1 MNAARNGFGPASARS
16 GRASVST
23 TATCACLAFVLAL
36 LALAAPAAAAPQP
49 VATIEIEGVIS
60 PVTLRLVGVAIDR
73 AQAER
78 AQALIIQLDTPG
90 GLERSMR
97 AIVQRMM
104 NAEVPVVVYVA
115 PTGARAASA
124 GVFIT
129 MAAHVAA
136 MAPATNIGAASPVMV
151 GGGTADKT
159 MMKKI
164 ENDAAAFIRTV
175 ALERGRNADWA
186 EKAVREAVAIT
197 EREALKLKVIDLI
210 ADSVPD
216 LLEKI
221 DGRVIK
227 LPKGPVTLATKGA
240 PVRPIEIGFRD
251 RFLNV
256 ITDPNVAY
264 VLMMLGMIGLFFELS
279 NPGVILPG
287 VIGGISLILAFFAFQ
302 SLPINYAGLLLILF
316 GIVLLIAEIK
326 IVSHGILAI
335 GGMISMALGSL
346 MLFDAPEVGF
356 RVSWWVI
363 GPTVAATAG
372 LFLFVVAAGVRALG
386 RPPSTGAEGLVGRTA
401 TVRERLGPEGQVM
414 VSGEIWRAVAEGE
427 PLEPGAQVRIVGVDG
442 LTLRVAKAEAK
453 GGVA

>member
-1 MNAARNGFGPASARS
+1 MKAGTATPRVASALL
-16 GRASVST
+16 V
-23 TATCACLAFVLAL
+23 LAVLAL
-36 LALAAPAAAAPQP
+36 PALAAAAPAP
-49 VATIEIEGVIS
+49 VATLELEGVIS
-60 PVTLRLVGVAIDR
+60 PVTLRLVGLAIDR

-78 AQALIIQLDTPG
+78 VQALVIQLDTPG

-104 NAEVPVVVYVA
+104 NAEVPVVVFVA

-136 MAPATNIGAASPVMV
+136 MAPATNIGAASPVAV
-151 GGGTADKT
+151 GGSDADKT
-159 MMKKI
+159 MMKKA

-186 EKAVREAVAIT
+186 EKAVRQAVAIT
-197 EREALKLKVIDLI
+197 EREAVKLKVVDLV

-221 DGRVIK
+221 DGRTIK

-264 VLMMLGMIGLFFELS
+264 VLMMLGMLGLFFELS

-316 GIVLLIAEIK
+316 GVVLLIAEIK
-326 IVSHGILAI
+326 IVSHGVLAI
-335 GGMISMALGSL
+335 GGVVSMALGSL
-346 MLFDAPEVGF
+346 MLFDAPEIGF

-363 GPTVAATAG
+363 VPSVGATAG
-372 LFLFVVAAGVRALG
+372 LFLFVVAAGVRALT
-386 RPPSTGAEGLVGRTA
+386 RPPATGAEGLIGKTA
-401 TVRERLGPEGQVM
+401 TARERLAPEGQVLI
-414 VSGEIWRAVAEGE
+414 SGEIWRAVAEGE
-427 PLEPGAQVRIVGVDG
+427 PVESGAPVRVVGVDG
-442 LTLRVAKAEAK
+442 LTLKVAKAEAK

>member
-1 MNAARNGFGPASARS
+1 MTP
-16 GRASVST
+16 GRAFFGL
-23 TATCACLAFVLAL
+23 LAVAL
-36 LALAAPAAAAPQP
+36 LALPVATAAVPAP
-49 VATIEIEGVIS
+49 VATIDIEGVIN
-60 PVTLRLVGVAIDR
+60 PVTLRLVGIAIDR

-78 AQALIIQLDTPG
+78 AQALVIQLDTPG

-104 NAEVPVVVYVA
+104 NADVPVIVFVA
-115 PTGARAASA
+115 PTGGRAASA

-136 MAPATNIGAASPVMV
+136 MAPATNIGAASPVAL
-151 GGGTADKT
+151 GGGADKT

-186 EKAVREAVAIT
+186 EKAVRQAVAIT
-197 EREALKLKVIDLI
+197 EREALKLKVVDLV
-210 ADSVPD
+210 ADSIPD
-216 LLEKI
+216 LLDKI
-221 DGRVIK
+221 DGRTVK
-227 LPKGPVTLATKGA
+227 LSKRTTTLATKGA

-264 VLMMLGMIGLFFELS
+264 VLMMLGMLGLFFELS

-316 GIVLLIAEIK
+316 GIVLLVAEIK
-326 IVSHGILAI
+326 IVSHGVLAI
-335 GGMISMALGSL
+335 GGIISMALGSL
-346 MLFDAPEVGF
+346 MLFDSPEVGF

-363 GPTVAATAG
+363 APTVS
-372 LFLFVVAAGVRALG
+372 
-386 RPPSTGAEGLVGRTA
+386 PSSPARRCGSSRWTGSR
-401 TVRERLGPEGQVM
+401 
-414 VSGEIWRAVAEGE
+414 
-427 PLEPGAQVRIVGVDG
+427 
-442 LTLRVAKAEAK
+442 
-453 GGVA
+453 

>member
-1 MNAARNGFGPASARS
+1 
-16 GRASVST
+16 
-23 TATCACLAFVLAL
+23 
-36 LALAAPAAAAPQP
+36 
-49 VATIEIEGVIS
+49 
-60 PVTLRLVGVAIDR
+60 VGLAIDR

-78 AQALIIQLDTPG
+78 VQALVIQLDTPG

-104 NAEVPVVVYVA
+104 NAEVPVVVFVA

-136 MAPATNIGAASPVMV
+136 MAPATNIGAASPVAI
-151 GGGTADKT
+151 GGGDSDKT
-159 MMKKI
+159 LMKKA

-186 EKAVREAVAIT
+186 EKAVRQAVSIT
-197 EREALKLKVIDLI
+197 EREAVKLKVIDLV

-221 DGRVIK
+221 DGRAIK
-227 LPKGPVTLATKGA
+227 LPKGQVTLATKGA

-264 VLMMLGMIGLFFELS
+264 VLMMLGMLGLFFELS

-316 GIVLLIAEIK
+316 GVILLIAEIK
-326 IVSHGILAI
+326 IVSHGVLAI
-335 GGMISMALGSL
+335 GGIVSMALGSL
-346 MLFDAPEVGF
+346 MLFDAPEIGF

-363 GPTVAATAG
+363 LPSVGATAG
-372 LFLFVVAAGVRALG
+372 LFLFVVAAGVRALT
-386 RPPSTGAEGLVGRTA
+386 RPPATGAEGLIGKTA
-401 TVRERLGPEGQVM
+401 TARERLAPEGQVLI
-414 VSGEIWRAVAEGE
+414 SGEIWRAIAEGE
-427 PLEPGAQVRIVGVDG
+427 PVESGAPVRVVAVEG
-442 LTLRVAKAEAK
+442 LTLKVAKAEAK

>member
-1 MNAARNGFGPASARS
+1 
-16 GRASVST
+16 
-23 TATCACLAFVLAL
+23 
-36 LALAAPAAAAPQP
+36 
-49 VATIEIEGVIS
+49 
-60 PVTLRLVGVAIDR
+60 
-73 AQAER
+73 
-78 AQALIIQLDTPG
+78 
-90 GLERSMR
+90 
-97 AIVQRMM
+97 
-104 NAEVPVVVYVA
+104 
-115 PTGARAASA
+115 
-124 GVFIT
+124 
-129 MAAHVAA
+129 VAA
-136 MAPATNIGAASPVMV
+136 MAPATNIGAASPVAL
-151 GGGTADKT
+151 GGGADKT
-159 MMKKI
+159 MMKKV
-164 ENDAAAFIRTV
+164 ENDAAAFIRTI

-186 EKAVREAVAIT
+186 EKAVRDAVAIT

-221 DGRVIK
+221 DGRTIK
-227 LPKGPVTLATKGA
+227 LPKGTVTLATKGA

-251 RFLNV
+251 RFLNI

-264 VLMMLGMIGLFFELS
+264 VLMMLGMLGLFFELS

-316 GIVLLIAEIK
+316 GIVLLVAEIK

-346 MLFDAPEVGF
+346 MLFDSPEVGF

-363 GPTVAATAG
+363 APTVGATAG

-386 RPPSTGAEGLVGRTA
+386 RPPATGAEGLIGKTA

-427 PLEPGAQVRIVGVDG
+427 ALEPGAQVRIVAVDG
-442 LTLRVAKAEAK
+442 LTLKVAKAEAK

>member
-1 MNAARNGFGPASARS
+1 MRPGRKGLEPVPAR
-16 GRASVST
+16 
-23 TATCACLAFVLAL
+23 ACLVLVLAL
-36 LALAAPAAAAPQP
+36 LTIPVVASAAPAP

-60 PVTLRLVGVAIDR
+60 PVTLRLVGIAIER

-78 AQALIIQLDTPG
+78 AQALVIQLDTPG

-136 MAPATNIGAASPVMV
+136 MAPATNIGAASPVAL
-151 GGGTADKT
+151 GGGADKT
-159 MMKKI
+159 MMKKV

-197 EREALKLKVIDLI
+197 EREALKLKVIDLV

-221 DGRVIK
+221 DGRTIK
-227 LPKGPVTLATKGA
+227 LPKGTVTLATKGA

-251 RFLNV
+251 RFLNI

-264 VLMMLGMIGLFFELS
+264 VLMMLGMLGLFFELS

-316 GIVLLIAEIK
+316 GIVLLVAEIK

-335 GGMISMALGSL
+335 GGIVSMALGSL

-363 GPTVAATAG
+363 VPTVGAMAG

-386 RPPSTGAEGLVGRTA
+386 RPPATGAEGLVGKTA

-427 PLEPGAQVRIVGVDG
+427 PLEPGAQVRIVAVDG
-442 LTLRVAKAEAK
+442 LTLKVAKAEAK